1 LFEIVNA
8 FRLLVVTRQRKKVW
22 RGLTSSAPHR
32 EEEDTLS
39 TAHDDL
45 DAWKRRRTLELAYE
59 LADSGRYEDFT
70 DIAYALQ
77 FERGMATAQA
87 LIDDPD
93 MRRVLNQRCGDAREK
108 LAPVPEPVPE
118 PEAIEAASEA
128 SNDHAQLPQA
138 GDFTGAP
145 SLFKRALGIVWR
157 SGNAGGLN
165 SAPS

>member
-1 LFEIVNA
+1 M
-8 FRLLVVTRQRKKVW
+8 
-22 RGLTSSAPHR
+22 
-32 EEEDTLS
+32 S
-39 TAHDDL
+39 TAHDDF

-108 LAPVPEPVPE
+108 LAPLPA
-118 PEAIEAASEA
+118 PEAVAAVEAVEA
-128 SNDHAQLPQA
+128 VAQTSNDHAQLPQA
-138 GDFTGAP
+138 GDFARAP
-145 SLFKRALGIVWR
+145 SFLRRALATFTR
-157 SGNAGGLN
+157 SGNAGDLN
-165 SAPS
+165 SAAS